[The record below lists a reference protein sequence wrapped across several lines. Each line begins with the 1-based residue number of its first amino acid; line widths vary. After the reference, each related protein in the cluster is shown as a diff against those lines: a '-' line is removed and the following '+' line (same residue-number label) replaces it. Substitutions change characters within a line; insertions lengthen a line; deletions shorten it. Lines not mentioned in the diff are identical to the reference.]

1 MEAALRGGEFAP
13 GGVRRTPIAEDAL
26 SVAITLSASP
36 RRAVNRTPA
45 ESEMVAKA
53 RLGDPAAFEEIV
65 KTYLPRVLAVAQNL
79 VGRAGDAED
88 VAQEVFFKVHQ
99 KLANF
104 REEASLYTW
113 LYRVTVNTATDFMKR
128 RSHRPLGQVEELDSL
143 PVQDA
148 GDTPLAAVAR
158 ADLAREVREAIQE
171 VPGAFRTVLVLREI
185 EQLTYEEIAETMK
198 CSIGTVESRLFRA
211 RARLK
216 AILERRFRERRS
228 ARP

>member
-1 MEAALRGGEFAP
+1 M
-13 GGVRRTPIAEDAL
+13 
-26 SVAITLSASP
+26 SVAITLTVP
-36 RRAVNRTPA
+36 KRAVNRTPA

-65 KTYLPRVLAVAQNL
+65 RTYLPRVLAVAQNL

-128 RSHRPLGQVEELDSL
+128 RSHRPLGQVEELDNL
-143 PVQDA
+143 PVQDS

-185 EQLTYEEIAETMK
+185 EQLTYEEIAKTMK

-216 AILERRFRERRS
+216 SILERRFRERRS
-228 ARP
+228 ASP

>member
-1 MEAALRGGEFAP
+1 MS
-13 GGVRRTPIAEDAL
+13 IA
-26 SVAITLSASP
+26 VTLSAP
-36 RRAVNRTPA
+36 KRAVNRTPA
-45 ESEMVAKA
+45 ESELVAKA
-53 RLGDPAAFEEIV
+53 RLGDPTAFEEIV
-65 KTYLPRVLAVAQNL
+65 RTYLPRVLAVAQNL

-99 KLANF
+99 KLSNF

-128 RSHRPLGQVEELDSL
+128 RSHRPLGQVEELDNL

-148 GDTPLAAVAR
+148 SDTPLAAVAR

-185 EQLTYEEIAETMK
+185 EQLTYEEIAKTMK

-228 ARP
+228 ASP

>member
-1 MEAALRGGEFAP
+1 
-13 GGVRRTPIAEDAL
+13 VSIAL
-26 SVAITLSASP
+26 SITAST
-36 RRAVNRTPA
+36 RALNRPTS
-45 ESEMVAKA
+45 ESEMIAKA

-65 KTYLPRVLAVAQNL
+65 RTYLPRVMAIAQSL

-113 LYRVTVNTATDFMKR
+113 LYRVTVNTATDFLKK
-128 RSHRPLGQVEELDSL
+128 RSHRPLGQVEEFETL
-143 PVQDA
+143 PVADE
-148 GDTPLAAVAR
+148 GDTPLAAVSR
-158 ADLAREVREAIQE
+158 TDLAREIREAITE
-171 VPGAFRTVLVLREI
+171 IPLPFRTVLVLREI
-185 EQLTYEEIAETMK
+185 EQLTYEEIATTMN

-216 AILERRFRERRS
+216 AILERRFREPRS
-228 ARP
+228 ARS

>member
-1 MEAALRGGEFAP
+1 M
-13 GGVRRTPIAEDAL
+13 
-26 SVAITLSASP
+26 SVAITLSAP
-36 RRAVNRTPA
+36 KRAVNRTPA

-65 KTYLPRVLAVAQNL
+65 RTYLPRVLAVAQNL

-128 RSHRPLGQVEELDSL
+128 RSHRPLGQVEELDNL
-143 PVQDA
+143 PVQDS

-158 ADLAREVREAIQE
+158 ADLAREVRAAIQE

-185 EQLTYEEIAETMK
+185 EQLTYEEIAKTMK

-228 ARP
+228 ASP

>member
-1 MEAALRGGEFAP
+1 VAVVEAL
-13 GGVRRTPIAEDAL
+13 IAELAVSLVITAIAPTRAL
-26 SVAITLSASP
+26 
-36 RRAVNRTPA
+36 NRPPS
-45 ESEMVAKA
+45 ESEMIAKA

-65 KTYLPRVLAVAQNL
+65 RTYLPRVLAIAQNL
-79 VGRAGDAED
+79 VGRGGDAED

-128 RSHRPLGQVEELDSL
+128 RSHRPLGQVEEIDTL
-143 PVQDA
+143 PVADQ
-148 GDTPLAAVAR
+148 GDTPLSAISR
-158 ADLAREVREAIQE
+158 ADLSREIREAILE
-171 VPGAFRTVLVLREI
+171 IPGNFRTVLVLREI
-185 EQLTYEEIAETMK
+185 EQLTYEEIAQTMK

-216 AILERRFRERRS
+216 AILERRFREQRS
-228 ARP
+228 ARR